1 MRAKILLFVATL
13 GLASQAL
20 ASPWGALLRDAM
32 AAQRKGKAAMA
43 EGLLMK
49 ALLQA
54 EQFPSPDPR
63 LGYTLDYLGSVIE
76 SQGRHDEAAPFFE
89 RAFEV
94 FMQARGE
101 GSDEAGQCA
110 FRAAES
116 WLAAQRWAKAERW
129 YREADRMGTLAGDP
143 LAQSTLWLGLG
154 LSCDAL
160 ERYDEALSYY
170 EKALNARRQ
179 RLGAE
184 VPEVAEILT
193 NQARVL
199 YLKGD
204 APGAERLFR
213 QALAIDEKVLGLKS
227 LVVADDLDRLAPLL
241 LKMGQKEEA
250 ESMARRAGEIRKP
263 KPKAKKR

>member
-1 MRAKILLFVATL
+1 MRVKILFFVAAML
-13 GLASQAL
+13 LAAQAL
-20 ASPWGALLRDAM
+20 ASPWGALMRDAM
-32 AAQRKGKAAMA
+32 SAQRKGKSAQA

-49 ALLQA
+49 ALLEA
-54 EQFPSPDPR
+54 EQFNSPDPR

-116 WLAAQRWAKAERW
+116 WLGGQRWAKAERW
-129 YREADRMGTLAGDP
+129 YREADRMGSLASDP

-154 LSCDAL
+154 LSCDAQ
-160 ERYDEALSYY
+160 ERLDEALSYY

-179 RLGAE
+179 RLGSEA
-184 VPEVAEILT
+184 PEVAEILT

-204 APGAERLFR
+204 AAGAERLFR
-213 QALAIDEKVLGLKS
+213 QALAIDEKALGPKS

-241 LKMGQKEEA
+241 LKLGQKDEA
-250 ESMARRAGEIRKP
+250 EAMAKRAAGLRKP
-263 KPKAKKR
+263 KSKGKKS